1 MHNGEFGLSFGV
13 RPVIEIPK
21 SVIDEV
27 AIVSKTYNIG
37 ETVRIGNEHFYVI
50 KDATDKVTLLSKY
63 NLNADGLQDTT
74 GETNPCAFSAASNYA
89 GVDLNNNATLRADT
103 TSALYKAIQYGA
115 RFEIDGVEGRLMTL
129 GEVKELGG
137 NDYSTEGCN
146 TNGYGFVS
154 SVDGKSLNYWLA
166 TDFNGGGYLY
176 SVHGSSLAGDWYDGE
191 DYGAY
196 SGVRPV
202 IEIPKSLIDIEK
214 VTIALRKLAYTIGEE
229 VTIGK
234 EHFYVIADNQ
244 EQLTLLAKYN
254 LKADGTQDTTGAVNA
269 CVYIA
274 TADTISAPDKAE
286 EYGEK
291 FEETYKVDG
300 VIGRLPTLADIHALG
315 GTGDDSNSGST
326 AACNTNGNS
335 FVNSTDKGVC
345 KYWLDTVSTVN
356 SAYQLVIS
364 GSGNWNIM
372 NDQADG
378 YFGLSY
384 GVRPVLVVSKSAI

>member
-89 GVDLNNNATLRADT
+89 GADLNNNATLRADT
-103 TSALYKAIQYGA
+103 TSALYKAIQYG
-115 RFEIDGVEGRLMTL
+115 RKFETNDVEGRLMTL

-166 TDFNGGGYLY
+166 TDFNGGSYLY
-176 SVHGSSLAGDWYDGE
+176 SVHGSSLTGDWYDGV

-202 IEIPKSLIDIEK
+202 LEI
-214 VTIALRKLAYTIGEE
+214 Y
-229 VTIGK
+229 
-234 EHFYVIADNQ
+234 
-244 EQLTLLAKYN
+244 
-254 LKADGTQDTTGAVNA
+254 
-269 CVYIA
+269 
-274 TADTISAPDKAE
+274 
-286 EYGEK
+286 
-291 FEETYKVDG
+291 
-300 VIGRLPTLADIHALG
+300 
-315 GTGDDSNSGST
+315 
-326 AACNTNGNS
+326 
-335 FVNSTDKGVC
+335 
-345 KYWLDTVSTVN
+345 
-356 SAYQLVIS
+356 
-364 GSGNWNIM
+364 
-372 NDQADG
+372 
-378 YFGLSY
+378 
-384 GVRPVLVVSKSAI
+384 KSAIK